1 MFEQFSRPLKVAL
14 LILFVALLAVL
25 VLVILTQRGLLGK
38 KIETIVVPTPTSQSQ
53 TETPQGSPASPSSPQ
68 FPISEDAPKIIKD
81 LKAQLDAGTITPEEA
96 RKQLEAS
103 NAQTA
108 P

>member
-14 LILFVALLAVL
+14 SVLFVAALAVL
-25 VLVILTQRGLLGK
+25 VLVILTQNGFIGK
-38 KIETIVVPTPTSQSQ
+38 KTETTVVPATTSQ
-53 TETPQGSPASPSSPQ
+53 PQKTDPTVPASPSSPQ
-68 FPISEDAPKIIKD
+68 PPISEDAPKIIKD